1 MAGNL
6 KILALTSI
14 IALQSMIVTG
24 QIVPGQNS
32 SSDAQEEAAKYERYY
47 EVILDNAL
55 SDYYREGTFIVDV
68 KATLERIL
76 VPKGYQVVQPQEDIK
91 IENLPGLPFIP
102 PNLQSNRPTG
112 QDSIKAS
119 GFDARFQLT
128 RLNIKVLVDTSY
140 SDEDV
145 DFVEEAASLIANA
158 DEFRGDIVSVN
169 KTVFPRNNRAINQ
182 NIKNTP
188 SRSII
193 TQLDT
198 TNRSDNIVTQTEEE
212 REESTDNTFIPASPD
227 TIIQMITLEREKK
240 EFLGIDWNNPEHL
253 LYVIIALGLLFI
265 SSLLFAISRKS
276 KSKNEEQLVQDQG
289 FKKPVHQADKPGISG
304 APIISGTPVIPGTI
318 PPESQIG
325 PTVKEMAKFEGDKTF
340 IANVCISKPKIV
352 ADILTEWIKNDN
364 EQGTAKAVKSLV
376 SVDEKL
382 INILKPYMSSN
393 IYELINYGIDNSGS
407 LTLEERI
414 YETENF
420 RSSITTYKAPT
431 ESGESQNSLFDFVDQ
446 LTDHQILHLMKEE
459 SNEMISILLAQVA
472 GERAGIILQKMD
484 EDKRISV
491 LLKMGKINNIP
502 ISVYKKVASH
512 FSNKALD
519 ISDMKYVAAD
529 GVETILNTIETMPLS
544 EQDAYVASIAEQDL
558 ELAKKIK
565 KYFIGFDDL
574 PKVKIELIK
583 SALDEIPS
591 ETLILALRTAPAAV
605 REKVLK
611 SRTKR
616 DQQLILSEIEMP
628 SDATNSEVED
638 AQKTILYAV
647 RRKMK
652 TEA

>member
-6 KILALTSI
+6 KILALTGI

-32 SSDAQEEAAKYERYY
+32 SADVQEEAAKYERYY
-47 EVILDNAL
+47 EVVLDNAL

-158 DEFRGDIVSVN
+158 DEFRGDIVSVS
-169 KTVFPRNNRAINQ
+169 KKVFPRNSRAFEQ
-182 NIKNTP
+182 DVKKPTAP
-188 SRSII
+188 SPTIL
-193 TQLDT
+193 LDST
-198 TNRSDNIVTQTEEE
+198 NIVNNIQEQPIEDTEEGIVNDISPVLPDTVFQTLVEE
-212 REESTDNTFIPASPD
+212 RE
-227 TIIQMITLEREKK
+227 QKL
-240 EFLGIDWNNPEHL
+240 FLGIDWNNPEHL
-253 LYVIIALGLLFI
+253 LYIILALAILFI
-265 SSLLFAISRKS
+265 TALMFAVSRKPKTKNDEEVVQDKGKANTILNIPQS
-276 KSKNEEQLVQDQG
+276 ITTELNEEHSR
-289 FKKPVHQADKPGISG
+289 K
-304 APIISGTPVIPGTI
+304 
-318 PPESQIG
+318 G

-340 IANVCISKPKIV
+340 IANMCISKPKI
-352 ADILTEWIKNDN
+352 ISSMFSEWIANDE
-364 EQGTAKAVKSLV
+364 EQGTSKVVKSLI

-382 INILKPYMSSN
+382 INILKPHMSSN
-393 IYELINYGIDNSGS
+393 IYEIISYGIDNSGS
-407 LTLEERI
+407 LSLEERI
-414 YETENF
+414 NETENL
-420 RSSITTYKAPT
+420 RSSITTYKSPK
-431 ESGESQNSLFDFVDQ
+431 ESEDKETSMFDFVDQ
-446 LTDHQILHLMKEE
+446 LTDQQILHLMKDE
-459 SNEMISILLAQVA
+459 SNEMVSILLAQVA
-472 GERAGIILQKMD
+472 GERAGIVLQKMD

-512 FSNKALD
+512 FSTKALA

-628 SDATNSEVED
+628 SEATNSEVED

>member
-6 KILALTSI
+6 KILALTGI

-32 SSDAQEEAAKYERYY
+32 SADVQEEAAKYERYY
-47 EVILDNAL
+47 EVVLDNAL

-158 DEFRGDIVSVN
+158 DEFRGDIVSVS
-169 KTVFPRNNRAINQ
+169 KKVFPRNSRAFEQ
-182 NIKNTP
+182 DVKKPTAP
-188 SRSII
+188 SPTIL
-193 TQLDT
+193 LDST
-198 TNRSDNIVTQTEEE
+198 NIVNNIQEQPIEDTEEGIVNDISPISPVLPDTVFQTLVEE
-212 REESTDNTFIPASPD
+212 RE
-227 TIIQMITLEREKK
+227 QKL
-240 EFLGIDWNNPEHL
+240 FLGIDWNNPEHL
-253 LYVIIALGLLFI
+253 LYIILALAILFI
-265 SSLLFAISRKS
+265 TALMFAVSRKPKTKNDEEVVQDKGKANTILNIPQS
-276 KSKNEEQLVQDQG
+276 ITTELNEEHSR
-289 FKKPVHQADKPGISG
+289 K
-304 APIISGTPVIPGTI
+304 
-318 PPESQIG
+318 G

-340 IANVCISKPKIV
+340 IANMCISKPKI
-352 ADILTEWIKNDN
+352 ISSMFSEWIANDE
-364 EQGTAKAVKSLV
+364 EQGTSKVVKSLI

-382 INILKPYMSSN
+382 INILKPHMSSN
-393 IYELINYGIDNSGS
+393 IYEIISYGIDNSGS
-407 LTLEERI
+407 LSLEERI
-414 YETENF
+414 NETENL
-420 RSSITTYKAPT
+420 RSSITTYKSPK
-431 ESGESQNSLFDFVDQ
+431 ESEDKETSMFDFVDQ
-446 LTDHQILHLMKEE
+446 LTDQQILHLMKDE
-459 SNEMISILLAQVA
+459 SNEMVSILLAQVA
-472 GERAGIILQKMD
+472 GERAGIVLQKMD

-512 FSNKALD
+512 FSTKALA

-628 SDATNSEVED
+628 SEATNSEVED

>member
-6 KILALTSI
+6 KILALTGI

-32 SSDAQEEAAKYERYY
+32 SADVQEEAAKYERYY
-47 EVILDNAL
+47 EVVLDNAL
-55 SDYYREGTFIVDV
+55 SEYYREGTFIVDV

-158 DEFRGDIVSVN
+158 DEFRGDIVSVS
-169 KTVFPRNNRAINQ
+169 KKVFPRNSRAFEQDIKKPTAPSPAILLDSNNSVN
-182 NIKNTP
+182 NIQEQP
-188 SRSII
+188 SEDTEESIVNDI
-193 TQLDT
+193 SPILPDT
-198 TNRSDNIVTQTEEE
+198 VFQTLVEE
-212 REESTDNTFIPASPD
+212 RE
-227 TIIQMITLEREKK
+227 QKL
-240 EFLGIDWNNPEHL
+240 FLGIDWNNPEHL
-253 LYVIIALGLLFI
+253 LYIILALAILSI
-265 SSLLFAISRKS
+265 SALIYAVSRKPKTKNDEDTLQNREQS
-276 KSKNEEQLVQDQG
+276 KTILNRPQSITTELNEEQSR
-289 FKKPVHQADKPGISG
+289 K
-304 APIISGTPVIPGTI
+304 
-318 PPESQIG
+318 G

-340 IANVCISKPKIV
+340 IANMCISKPKI
-352 ADILTEWIKNDN
+352 ISSMFSEWIANDE
-364 EQGTAKAVKSLV
+364 EQGTSKVVKSLI

-382 INILKPYMSSN
+382 INILKPHMSSN
-393 IYELINYGIDNSGS
+393 IYEIISYGIDNSGS
-407 LTLEERI
+407 LSLEERI
-414 YETENF
+414 NETENL
-420 RSSITTYKAPT
+420 RSSITTYKSPK
-431 ESGESQNSLFDFVDQ
+431 ESEDKETSMFDFVDQ
-446 LTDHQILHLMKEE
+446 LTDQQILHLMKDE

-472 GERAGIILQKMD
+472 GERAGIVLQKMD

-512 FSNKALD
+512 FSTKALA

-616 DQQLILSEIEMP
+616 DQQLILSETEMP

>member
-1 MAGNL
+1 MAGYF
-6 KILALTSI
+6 KFLALTGI
-14 IALQSMIVTG
+14 IALQSIIVTG
-24 QIVPGQNS
+24 QIVPAQTLS
-32 SSDAQEEAAKYERYY
+32 ADAQEETAKYERYY
-47 EVILDNAL
+47 EIILDNAL

-76 VPKGYQVVQPQEDIK
+76 IPKGYEVIQPQEDIK

-102 PNLQSNRPTG
+102 PNIQKNRSSS
-112 QDSIKAS
+112 QDSLKAS

-145 DFVEEAASLIANA
+145 DFVEEAVILIANA
-158 DEFRGDIVSVN
+158 DEFRGDIISVS
-169 KTVFPRNNRAINQ
+169 KKVFPRNNRAIAQ
-182 NIKNTP
+182 DIKKPTAPNP
-188 SRSII
+188 AAL
-193 TQLDT
+193 LDR
-198 TNRSDNIVTQTEEE
+198 NNEISDIEEEQEEDNE
-212 REESTDNTFIPASPD
+212 REEVIENSMFPLSPD
-227 TIIQMITLEREKK
+227 TIIQTVVAEREKK
-240 EFLGIDWNNPEHL
+240 MFLGIDWNNPEQL
-253 LYVIIALGLLFI
+253 IFIIIALGILFLLA
-265 SSLLFAISRKS
+265 LFMAISRKT
-276 KSKNEEQLVQDQG
+276 KAKDEEQIMQDMGQTT
-289 FKKPVHQADKPGISG
+289 
-304 APIISGTPVIPGTI
+304 PILQSPQTINTEVKTPEP
-318 PPESQIG
+318 QKG
-325 PTVKEMAKFEGDKTF
+325 PTVREMAKFEGDKTF
-340 IANVCISKPKIV
+340 IANMCISKPKIV
-352 ADILTEWIKNDN
+352 ADIISEWIENDE
-364 EQGTAKAVKSLV
+364 EQGVSKAVKSLI
-376 SVDEKL
+376 SVDDKL
-382 INILKPYMSSN
+382 LTILKPHISSN
-393 IYELINYGIDNSGS
+393 TFEMINFGINNFDA

-414 YETENF
+414 SETENF
-420 RSSITTYKAPT
+420 RSSITTYKAST
-431 ESGESQNSLFDFVDQ
+431 DAEGSQNSLFDFVDQ
-446 LTDHQILHLMKEE
+446 LTDQQILHLMKDE
-459 SNEMISILLAQVA
+459 SEEMISILLAQVA
-472 GERAGIILQKMD
+472 GERAGVVLQKMD
-484 EDKRISV
+484 DDKRISV

-512 FSNKALD
+512 FSNKALE

-565 KYFIGFDDL
+565 KFFIGFDDL

-628 SDATNSEVED
+628 SEATNSEVED

>member
-1 MAGNL
+1 MAGYF
-6 KILALTSI
+6 KFLALTGI
-14 IALQSMIVTG
+14 IALQSIIVIG
-24 QIVPGQNS
+24 QIVPAQTLS
-32 SSDAQEEAAKYERYY
+32 ADAQEETAKYERYY
-47 EVILDNAL
+47 EIILDNAL

-76 VPKGYQVVQPQEDIK
+76 IPKGYEVIQPQQDIK

-102 PNLQSNRPTG
+102 PNIQKNRSSS
-112 QDSIKAS
+112 QDSLKAS

-145 DFVEEAASLIANA
+145 DFVEEAVILIANA
-158 DEFRGDIVSVN
+158 DEFRGDIISVS
-169 KTVFPRNNRAINQ
+169 KKVFPRNNRAIAQ
-182 NIKNTP
+182 DIKKPTAPNP
-188 SRSII
+188 AAL
-193 TQLDT
+193 LDR
-198 TNRSDNIVTQTEEE
+198 NNEINDIEEEQEEDNE
-212 REESTDNTFIPASPD
+212 REEVIENSMFPLSPD
-227 TIIQMITLEREKK
+227 TIIQTVVAEREKK
-240 EFLGIDWNNPEHL
+240 MFLGIDWNNPEQL
-253 LYVIIALGLLFI
+253 IFIIIALGILFLLA
-265 SSLLFAISRKS
+265 LFMAISRKT
-276 KSKNEEQLVQDQG
+276 KAKDEEQIMQDMGQT
-289 FKKPVHQADKPGISG
+289 
-304 APIISGTPVIPGTI
+304 TPVLQNPQIINTEVKT
-318 PPESQIG
+318 PEPQKG
-325 PTVKEMAKFEGDKTF
+325 PTVREMAKFEGDKTF
-340 IANVCISKPKIV
+340 IANMCISKPKIV
-352 ADILTEWIKNDN
+352 ANIISEWIENDE
-364 EQGTAKAVKSLV
+364 EQGVSKAVKSLI
-376 SVDEKL
+376 SVDSSL
-382 INILKPYMSSN
+382 LDILKPHISSN
-393 IYELINYGIDNSGS
+393 TFEMINFGISNFDA

-414 YETENF
+414 SETENF
-420 RSSITTYKAPT
+420 RSSITTYKAST
-431 ESGESQNSLFDFVDQ
+431 DAEGSQNSLFDFVDQ
-446 LTDHQILHLMKEE
+446 LTDQQILHLMKDE
-459 SNEMISILLAQVA
+459 SEKMISILLAQVA
-472 GERAGIILQKMD
+472 GERAGVVLQKMD
-484 EDKRISV
+484 DDKRISI
-491 LLKMGKINNIP
+491 LLAMGKINNIP

-512 FSNKALD
+512 FSNKALE

-544 EQDAYVASIAEQDL
+544 EQDAQVASIAEQDL

-565 KYFIGFDDL
+565 KFFIGFDDL

-628 SDATNSEVED
+628 SEATNSEVED

>member
-6 KILALTSI
+6 KILALSGI
-14 IALQSMIVTG
+14 IALQSMIVNG

-32 SSDAQEEAAKYERYY
+32 SADLQEEAAKYERYY
-47 EVILDNAL
+47 EVVLDNAL

-158 DEFRGDIVSVN
+158 DEFRGDIVSVS
-169 KTVFPRNNRAINQ
+169 KKVFPRNSRAFEQ
-182 NIKNTP
+182 DVKKPTAP
-188 SRSII
+188 SPTIL
-193 TQLDT
+193 LDST
-198 TNRSDNIVTQTEEE
+198 NIVNNIQEQPIEDTEEGIVNDISPISAVLPDTVFQTLVEE
-212 REESTDNTFIPASPD
+212 RE
-227 TIIQMITLEREKK
+227 QKL
-240 EFLGIDWNNPEHL
+240 FLGIDWNNPEHL
-253 LYVIIALGLLFI
+253 IFIILALAILSIATFI
-265 SSLLFAISRKS
+265 YAVSRKPKTNNDEDTIQNREQS
-276 KSKNEEQLVQDQG
+276 KTILNRPQSITTEINEEQSY
-289 FKKPVHQADKPGISG
+289 K
-304 APIISGTPVIPGTI
+304 
-318 PPESQIG
+318 G

-340 IANVCISKPKIV
+340 IANMCISKPKI
-352 ADILTEWIKNDN
+352 ISSMFSEWIANDE
-364 EQGTAKAVKSLV
+364 EQGTTKVVKSLI

-393 IYELINYGIDNSGS
+393 IYEIINYGIDNFGS
-407 LTLEERI
+407 LTLEEKI
-414 YETENF
+414 NETENL
-420 RSSITTYKAPT
+420 RSSITTYKSPK
-431 ESGESQNSLFDFVDQ
+431 ESEDKETSIFEFVDQ
-446 LTDHQILHLMKEE
+446 LTDQQILHLMKDE

-472 GERAGIILQKMD
+472 GERAGIVLQKMD
-484 EDKRISV
+484 ENKRISV

-512 FSNKALD
+512 FSTKALA
-519 ISDMKYVAAD
+519 ISDMKYVASD

-628 SDATNSEVED
+628 SEATNSEVED

>member
-1 MAGNL
+1 MAGYF
-6 KILALTSI
+6 KFLALTGI
-14 IALQSMIVTG
+14 IALQSIIVTG
-24 QIVPGQNS
+24 QIVPAQTLS
-32 SSDAQEEAAKYERYY
+32 ADAQEETAKYERYY
-47 EVILDNAL
+47 EIILDNAL

-76 VPKGYQVVQPQEDIK
+76 IPKGYEVIQPQQDIK

-102 PNLQSNRPTG
+102 PNIQKNRSSS
-112 QDSIKAS
+112 QDSLKAS

-145 DFVEEAASLIANA
+145 DFVEEAVILIANA
-158 DEFRGDIVSVN
+158 DEFRGDIISVS
-169 KTVFPRNNRAINQ
+169 KKVFPRNNRAIAQ
-182 NIKNTP
+182 DIKKPTAPNP
-188 SRSII
+188 AAL
-193 TQLDT
+193 LDR
-198 TNRSDNIVTQTEEE
+198 NNEISDIEEEQEEDNE
-212 REESTDNTFIPASPD
+212 REEVIENSMFPLSPD
-227 TIIQMITLEREKK
+227 TIIQTVVAEREKK
-240 EFLGIDWNNPEHL
+240 MFLGIDWNNPEQL
-253 LYVIIALGLLFI
+253 IFIIIALGILFLLA
-265 SSLLFAISRKS
+265 LFMAISRKT
-276 KSKNEEQLVQDQG
+276 KAKDEEQIMQDMGQT
-289 FKKPVHQADKPGISG
+289 
-304 APIISGTPVIPGTI
+304 TPVLQNPQIINTEVKT
-318 PPESQIG
+318 PEPQKR
-325 PTVKEMAKFEGDKTF
+325 PTVREMAKFEGDKTF
-340 IANVCISKPKIV
+340 IANMCISKPKIV
-352 ADILTEWIKNDN
+352 ADIISEWIENDE
-364 EQGTAKAVKSLV
+364 EQGVSKAVKSLI
-376 SVDEKL
+376 SVDDKL
-382 INILKPYMSSN
+382 LTILKPHISSN
-393 IYELINYGIDNSGS
+393 TFEMINFGINNFDA

-414 YETENF
+414 SETENF
-420 RSSITTYKAPT
+420 RSSITTYKAST
-431 ESGESQNSLFDFVDQ
+431 DAEGSQNSLFDFVDQ
-446 LTDHQILHLMKEE
+446 LTDQQILHLMKDE
-459 SNEMISILLAQVA
+459 SEEMISILLAQVA
-472 GERAGIILQKMD
+472 GERAGVVLQKMD
-484 EDKRISV
+484 DDKRISV

-512 FSNKALD
+512 FSNKALE

-565 KYFIGFDDL
+565 KFFIGFDDL

-628 SDATNSEVED
+628 SEATNSEVED

>member
-6 KILALTSI
+6 KILVFTGI
-14 IALQSMIVTG
+14 IALQSMTAIG
-24 QIVPGQNS
+24 QIVPGQITS
-32 SSDAQEEAAKYERYY
+32 ADVQEEAAKYERYY

-68 KATLERIL
+68 KASLERIL

-158 DEFRGDIVSVN
+158 DEFRGDIVSVS
-169 KTVFPRNNRAINQ
+169 KKVFPRNNRAINK
-182 NIKNTP
+182 NILNAP
-188 SRSII
+188 SRSIT
-193 TQLDT
+193 TQIDT
-198 TNRSDNIVTQTEEE
+198 VYSQSSRSNQTEEKAQE
-212 REESTDNTFIPASPD
+212 KEEEDEEDEESINNTFSQATPD
-227 TIIQMITLEREKK
+227 TIIQTVPQEREKK

-253 LYVIIALGLLFI
+253 LYVIIVLGLLFI
-265 SSLLFAISRKS
+265 SSLLYALSKKS
-276 KSKNEEQLVQDQG
+276 KGDDNEQPEQVKG
-289 FKKPVHQADKPGISG
+289 FEKPLNQTVKTLSSETISQEQQ
-304 APIISGTPVIPGTI
+304 S
-318 PPESQIG
+318 G

-340 IANVCISKPKIV
+340 IANVCISKPKVI
-352 ADILTEWIKNDN
+352 ANILTEWIRNDS
-364 EQGTAKAVKSLV
+364 EQGTTKAVKSLV

-382 INILKPYMSSN
+382 LNILKPHMSSD
-393 IYELINYGIDNSGS
+393 IFEIISYGINNFIG
-407 LTLEERI
+407 LTLDERI
-414 YETENF
+414 KETENF
-420 RSSITTYKAPT
+420 RSSITTYKTSTDT
-431 ESGESQNSLFDFVDQ
+431 EESQSNLFDFIDQ
-446 LTDHQILHLMKEE
+446 LTDQQILHLMKDE
-459 SNEMISILLAQVA
+459 SDEMISILLAQIA
-472 GERAGIILQKMD
+472 GERAGIVLQKMD

-512 FSNKALD
+512 FSKKALD
-519 ISDMKYVAAD
+519 VSDMKYVAAD
-529 GVETILNTIETMPLS
+529 GVDTILSTIETMPLS

>member
-1 MAGNL
+1 MAGYF
-6 KILALTSI
+6 KFLALTGI
-14 IALQSMIVTG
+14 IALQSIIVTG
-24 QIVPGQNS
+24 QIVPAQTLS
-32 SSDAQEEAAKYERYY
+32 ADAQEETAKYERYY
-47 EVILDNAL
+47 EIILDNAL

-76 VPKGYQVVQPQEDIK
+76 IPKGYEVIQPQQDIK

-102 PNLQSNRPTG
+102 PNIQKNRSSS
-112 QDSIKAS
+112 QDSLKAS

-145 DFVEEAASLIANA
+145 DFVEEAVILIANA
-158 DEFRGDIVSVN
+158 DEFRGDIISVS
-169 KTVFPRNNRAINQ
+169 KKVFPRNNRAIAQ
-182 NIKNTP
+182 DIKKPTAPNP
-188 SRSII
+188 AAL
-193 TQLDT
+193 LDR
-198 TNRSDNIVTQTEEE
+198 NNEISDIEEEQEEDNE
-212 REESTDNTFIPASPD
+212 REEVIENSMFPLSPD
-227 TIIQMITLEREKK
+227 TIIQTVVAEREKK
-240 EFLGIDWNNPEHL
+240 MFLGIDWNNPEQL
-253 LYVIIALGLLFI
+253 IFIIIALGILFLLA
-265 SSLLFAISRKS
+265 LFMAISRKT
-276 KSKNEEQLVQDQG
+276 KAKDEEQIMQDMGQT
-289 FKKPVHQADKPGISG
+289 
-304 APIISGTPVIPGTI
+304 TPVLQNPQIINTEVKT
-318 PPESQIG
+318 PEPQKG
-325 PTVKEMAKFEGDKTF
+325 PTVREMAKFEGDKTF
-340 IANVCISKPKIV
+340 IANMCISKPKIV
-352 ADILTEWIKNDN
+352 ADIISEWIENDE
-364 EQGTAKAVKSLV
+364 EQGVSKAVKSLI
-376 SVDEKL
+376 SVDDKL
-382 INILKPYMSSN
+382 LTILKPHIRSKTFEM
-393 IYELINYGIDNSGS
+393 INFGINNFDA

-414 YETENF
+414 SETENF
-420 RSSITTYKAPT
+420 RSSITTYKAST
-431 ESGESQNSLFDFVDQ
+431 DAEGSQNSLFDFVDQ
-446 LTDHQILHLMKEE
+446 LTDQQILHLMKDE
-459 SNEMISILLAQVA
+459 SEEMISILLAQVA
-472 GERAGIILQKMD
+472 GERAGVVLQKMD
-484 EDKRISV
+484 DDKRISV

-512 FSNKALD
+512 FSNKALE

-565 KYFIGFDDL
+565 KFFIGFDDL

-628 SDATNSEVED
+628 SEATNSEVED

>member
-1 MAGNL
+1 MAGYF
-6 KILALTSI
+6 KFLALTGI
-14 IALQSMIVTG
+14 IALQSIIVTG
-24 QIVPGQNS
+24 QIVPAQTLS
-32 SSDAQEEAAKYERYY
+32 ADAQEETAKYERYY
-47 EVILDNAL
+47 EIILDNAL

-76 VPKGYQVVQPQEDIK
+76 IPKGYEVIQPQEDIK

-102 PNLQSNRPTG
+102 PNIQKNRSSS
-112 QDSIKAS
+112 QDSLKAS

-145 DFVEEAASLIANA
+145 DFVEEAVILIANA
-158 DEFRGDIVSVN
+158 DEFRGDIISVS
-169 KTVFPRNNRAINQ
+169 KKVFPRNNRAIAQ
-182 NIKNTP
+182 DIKKPTAPNPATL
-188 SRSII
+188 
-193 TQLDT
+193 LDR
-198 TNRSDNIVTQTEEE
+198 NNEISDIEEEQEEDNE
-212 REESTDNTFIPASPD
+212 REEVIENSMFPLSPD
-227 TIIQMITLEREKK
+227 TIIQTVVAEREKK
-240 EFLGIDWNNPEHL
+240 MFLGIDWNNPEQL
-253 LYVIIALGLLFI
+253 IFIIIALGILFLLA
-265 SSLLFAISRKS
+265 LFMAISRKT
-276 KSKNEEQLVQDQG
+276 KAKDEEQIMQDMGQT
-289 FKKPVHQADKPGISG
+289 
-304 APIISGTPVIPGTI
+304 TPVLQNPQTI
-318 PPESQIG
+318 NTEVKTPEPQKG
-325 PTVKEMAKFEGDKTF
+325 PTVREMAKFEGDKTF
-340 IANVCISKPKIV
+340 IANMCISKPKIV
-352 ADILTEWIKNDN
+352 ADIISEWIENDE
-364 EQGTAKAVKSLV
+364 EQGVSKAVKSLI
-376 SVDEKL
+376 SVDDKL
-382 INILKPYMSSN
+382 LTILKPHISSN
-393 IYELINYGIDNSGS
+393 TFEMINFGINNFDA
-407 LTLEERI
+407 LTLEDRI
-414 YETENF
+414 SETENF
-420 RSSITTYKAPT
+420 RSSITTYKAST
-431 ESGESQNSLFDFVDQ
+431 DAEGSQNSLFDFVDQ
-446 LTDHQILHLMKEE
+446 LTDQQILHLMKDE
-459 SNEMISILLAQVA
+459 SEEMISILLAQVA
-472 GERAGIILQKMD
+472 GERAGVVLQKMD
-484 EDKRISV
+484 DDKRISV

-512 FSNKALD
+512 FSNKALE

-565 KYFIGFDDL
+565 KFFIGFDDL

-628 SDATNSEVED
+628 SEATNSEVED

>member
-6 KILALTSI
+6 KILALTGI

-32 SSDAQEEAAKYERYY
+32 SADVQEEAAKYERYY
-47 EVILDNAL
+47 EVVLDNAL

-158 DEFRGDIVSVN
+158 DEFRGDIVSVS
-169 KTVFPRNNRAINQ
+169 KKVFPRNSRAFEQ
-182 NIKNTP
+182 DVKKPTAP
-188 SRSII
+188 SPTIL
-193 TQLDT
+193 LDST
-198 TNRSDNIVTQTEEE
+198 NIVNNIQEQPIEDTEEGIVNDISPISAVLPDTVFQTLVEE
-212 REESTDNTFIPASPD
+212 RE
-227 TIIQMITLEREKK
+227 QKL
-240 EFLGIDWNNPEHL
+240 FLGIDWNNPEHL
-253 LYVIIALGLLFI
+253 IFIILALAILSIATFI
-265 SSLLFAISRKS
+265 YAVSRKPKTNNDEDTIQNREQS
-276 KSKNEEQLVQDQG
+276 KTILNRPQSITTEINEEQSY
-289 FKKPVHQADKPGISG
+289 K
-304 APIISGTPVIPGTI
+304 
-318 PPESQIG
+318 G

-340 IANVCISKPKIV
+340 IANMCISKPKI
-352 ADILTEWIKNDN
+352 ISSMFSEWIANDE
-364 EQGTAKAVKSLV
+364 EQGTTKVVKSLI

-393 IYELINYGIDNSGS
+393 IYEIINYGIDNFGS
-407 LTLEERI
+407 LTLEEKI
-414 YETENF
+414 NETENL
-420 RSSITTYKAPT
+420 RSSITTYKSPK
-431 ESGESQNSLFDFVDQ
+431 ESEDKETSIFEFVDQ
-446 LTDHQILHLMKEE
+446 LTDQQILHLMKDE

-472 GERAGIILQKMD
+472 GERAGIVLQKMD
-484 EDKRISV
+484 ENKRISV

-512 FSNKALD
+512 FSTKALA
-519 ISDMKYVAAD
+519 ISDMKYVASD

>member
-6 KILALTSI
+6 KILALTGI

-32 SSDAQEEAAKYERYY
+32 SADVQEEAVKYERYY
-47 EVILDNAL
+47 EVVLDNAL
-55 SDYYREGTFIVDV
+55 SEYYREGTFIVDV

-76 VPKGYQVVQPQEDIK
+76 VPKGYQVVQLQEDIK

-158 DEFRGDIVSVN
+158 DEFRGDIVSVS
-169 KTVFPRNNRAINQ
+169 KKVFPRNSRAFEQDIKKPTAPSPAILLDSNNNQ
-182 NIKNTP
+182 EQP
-188 SRSII
+188 SEDTEESIVNDI
-193 TQLDT
+193 SPILPDT
-198 TNRSDNIVTQTEEE
+198 VFQTLVEE
-212 REESTDNTFIPASPD
+212 RE
-227 TIIQMITLEREKK
+227 QKL
-240 EFLGIDWNNPEHL
+240 FLGIDWNNPEHL
-253 LYVIIALGLLFI
+253 LYIILAL
-265 SSLLFAISRKS
+265 AILSIAALIYAVSRKPKTKNDEDTIQNREQS
-276 KSKNEEQLVQDQG
+276 KTILNRPQSITTEINEEQSY
-289 FKKPVHQADKPGISG
+289 K
-304 APIISGTPVIPGTI
+304 
-318 PPESQIG
+318 G

-340 IANVCISKPKIV
+340 IANMCISKPKVISSMFS
-352 ADILTEWIKNDN
+352 EWIANDE
-364 EQGTAKAVKSLV
+364 EQGTTKVVRSLI

-393 IYELINYGIDNSGS
+393 IYEIINYGIDNSGS

-414 YETENF
+414 NETENF
-420 RSSITTYKAPT
+420 RSSITTYKTPK
-431 ESGESQNSLFDFVDQ
+431 ESEDKETSMFEFVDQ
-446 LTDHQILHLMKEE
+446 LTDQQILHLMKDE

-472 GERAGIILQKMD
+472 GERAGIVLQKMD
-484 EDKRISV
+484 ENKRISI

-512 FSNKALD
+512 FSTKALA

>member
-6 KILALTSI
+6 KILALSGI
-14 IALQSMIVTG
+14 IALQSMIVNG

-32 SSDAQEEAAKYERYY
+32 SADLQEEAAKYERYY
-47 EVILDNAL
+47 EVVLDNAL

-68 KATLERIL
+68 KATLDRIL

-158 DEFRGDIVSVN
+158 DEFRGDIVSVS
-169 KTVFPRNNRAINQ
+169 KKVFPRNSRAFEQDIKKPTAPSPTILLDSTNIIN
-182 NIKNTP
+182 NIQEQPNEDP
-188 SRSII
+188 EE
-193 TQLDT
+193 
-198 TNRSDNIVTQTEEE
+198 NIVNDISPVLPDTVFQTLVEE
-212 REESTDNTFIPASPD
+212 RE
-227 TIIQMITLEREKK
+227 QKL
-240 EFLGIDWNNPEHL
+240 FLGIDWNNPEQL
-253 LYVIIALGLLFI
+253 LYIILALAILFI
-265 SSLLFAISRKS
+265 TALIFAVSRKP
-276 KSKNEEQLVQDQG
+276 KTKNDEEVVQDKG
-289 FKKPVHQADKPGISG
+289 KANTILN
-304 APIISGTPVIPGTI
+304 IPQSNTTEVNG
-318 PPESQIG
+318 EYSHKG
-325 PTVKEMAKFEGDKTF
+325 PTIKELAKFEGDKTF
-340 IANVCISKPKIV
+340 IANMCISKPKI
-352 ADILTEWIKNDN
+352 ISSMFSEWIANDE
-364 EQGTAKAVKSLV
+364 EQGSSKVVKSLI

-382 INILKPYMSSN
+382 IKILKPHMSSN
-393 IYELINYGIDNSGS
+393 IYEIISYGIDNSGS
-407 LTLEERI
+407 LSLEERMN
-414 YETENF
+414 ETENL
-420 RSSITTYKAPT
+420 RSSITTYKSPK
-431 ESGESQNSLFDFVDQ
+431 ESEDKETSMFDFVDQ
-446 LTDHQILHLMKEE
+446 LTDQQILHLMKDE
-459 SNEMISILLAQVA
+459 SNEMVSILLAQVA
-472 GERAGIILQKMD
+472 GERAGIVLQKMD

-491 LLKMGKINNIP
+491 LLKMGKINSIP

-512 FSNKALD
+512 FSTKALA

-544 EQDAYVASIAEQDL
+544 DQDAYVASIAEQDL

-628 SDATNSEVED
+628 SEATNSEVED

>member
-6 KILALTSI
+6 KILALTGI

-32 SSDAQEEAAKYERYY
+32 SADVQEEAAKYERYY
-47 EVILDNAL
+47 EVVLDNAL

-158 DEFRGDIVSVN
+158 DEFRGDIVSVS
-169 KTVFPRNNRAINQ
+169 KKVFPRNSRAFEQ
-182 NIKNTP
+182 DVKKPTAP
-188 SRSII
+188 SPTIL
-193 TQLDT
+193 LDST
-198 TNRSDNIVTQTEEE
+198 NIVNNIQEQPIEDTEEGIVNDISPISPVLPDTVFQTLVEE
-212 REESTDNTFIPASPD
+212 RE
-227 TIIQMITLEREKK
+227 QKL
-240 EFLGIDWNNPEHL
+240 FLGIDWNNPEHL
-253 LYVIIALGLLFI
+253 LYIILALAILFI
-265 SSLLFAISRKS
+265 TALMFAVSRKPKTKNDEEVVQDKGKANTILNIPQS
-276 KSKNEEQLVQDQG
+276 ITTELNEEHSR
-289 FKKPVHQADKPGISG
+289 K
-304 APIISGTPVIPGTI
+304 
-318 PPESQIG
+318 G
-325 PTVKEMAKFEGDKTF
+325 PTIKEMAKFEGDKTF
-340 IANVCISKPKIV
+340 IANMCISKPKI
-352 ADILTEWIKNDN
+352 ISSMFSEWIANDE
-364 EQGTAKAVKSLV
+364 EQGTSKVVKSLI

-382 INILKPYMSSN
+382 INILKPHMSSN
-393 IYELINYGIDNSGS
+393 IYEIISYGIDNSGS
-407 LTLEERI
+407 LSLEERI
-414 YETENF
+414 NETENL
-420 RSSITTYKAPT
+420 RSSITTYKSPK
-431 ESGESQNSLFDFVDQ
+431 ESEDKETSMFDFVDQ
-446 LTDHQILHLMKEE
+446 LTDQQILHLMKDE

-472 GERAGIILQKMD
+472 GERAGIVLQKMD

-512 FSNKALD
+512 FSTKALA

-628 SDATNSEVED
+628 SEATNSEVED

>member
-1 MAGNL
+1 MAGYF
-6 KILALTSI
+6 KFLALTGI
-14 IALQSMIVTG
+14 IALQSIIVTG
-24 QIVPGQNS
+24 QIVPAQTLS
-32 SSDAQEEAAKYERYY
+32 ADAQEETAKYERYY
-47 EVILDNAL
+47 EIILDNAL

-76 VPKGYQVVQPQEDIK
+76 IPKGYEVIQPQEDIK

-102 PNLQSNRPTG
+102 PNIQKNRSSS
-112 QDSIKAS
+112 QDSLKAS

-145 DFVEEAASLIANA
+145 DFVEEAVILIANA
-158 DEFRGDIVSVN
+158 DEFRGDIISVS
-169 KTVFPRNNRAINQ
+169 KKVFPRNNRAIAQ
-182 NIKNTP
+182 DIKKPTAPNP
-188 SRSII
+188 AAL
-193 TQLDT
+193 LDR
-198 TNRSDNIVTQTEEE
+198 NNEISDIEEEQEEDNE
-212 REESTDNTFIPASPD
+212 REEVIENSMFPLSPD
-227 TIIQMITLEREKK
+227 TIIQTVVAEREKK
-240 EFLGIDWNNPEHL
+240 MFLGIDWNNPEQL
-253 LYVIIALGLLFI
+253 IFIIIALGILFLLA
-265 SSLLFAISRKS
+265 LFMAISRKT
-276 KSKNEEQLVQDQG
+276 KAKDEEQIMQDIGQT
-289 FKKPVHQADKPGISG
+289 
-304 APIISGTPVIPGTI
+304 TPVLQNPQTI
-318 PPESQIG
+318 NTEVKTPEPQTG
-325 PTVKEMAKFEGDKTF
+325 PTVREMAKFEGDKTF
-340 IANVCISKPKIV
+340 IANMCISKPKIV
-352 ADILTEWIKNDN
+352 ADIISEWIENDE
-364 EQGTAKAVKSLV
+364 EQGVSKAVKSLI
-376 SVDEKL
+376 SVDDKL
-382 INILKPYMSSN
+382 LTILKPHISSN
-393 IYELINYGIDNSGS
+393 TFEMINFGINNFDA

-414 YETENF
+414 SETENF
-420 RSSITTYKAPT
+420 RSSITTYKAST
-431 ESGESQNSLFDFVDQ
+431 DAEGSQNSLFDFVDQ
-446 LTDHQILHLMKEE
+446 LTDQQILHLMKDE
-459 SNEMISILLAQVA
+459 SEEMISILLAQVA
-472 GERAGIILQKMD
+472 GERAGVVLQKMD
-484 EDKRISV
+484 DDKRISV

-512 FSNKALD
+512 FSNKALE

-565 KYFIGFDDL
+565 KFFIGFDDL

-628 SDATNSEVED
+628 SEATNSEVED

>member
-6 KILALTSI
+6 KILALTGI

-32 SSDAQEEAAKYERYY
+32 SADVQEEAAKYERYY
-47 EVILDNAL
+47 EVVLDNAL

-158 DEFRGDIVSVN
+158 DEFRGDIVSVS
-169 KTVFPRNNRAINQ
+169 KKVFPRNSRAFEQ
-182 NIKNTP
+182 DVKKPTAP
-188 SRSII
+188 SPTIL
-193 TQLDT
+193 LDST
-198 TNRSDNIVTQTEEE
+198 NIVNNIQEQPIEDTEEGIVNDISPISAVLPDTVFQTLVEE
-212 REESTDNTFIPASPD
+212 RE
-227 TIIQMITLEREKK
+227 QKL
-240 EFLGIDWNNPEHL
+240 FLGIDWNNPEHL
-253 LYVIIALGLLFI
+253 IFIILALAILSIATFI
-265 SSLLFAISRKS
+265 YAVSRKPKTNNDEDTIQNREQS
-276 KSKNEEQLVQDQG
+276 KTILNRPQSITTELNEEQSY
-289 FKKPVHQADKPGISG
+289 K
-304 APIISGTPVIPGTI
+304 
-318 PPESQIG
+318 G

-340 IANVCISKPKIV
+340 IANICISKPKI
-352 ADILTEWIKNDN
+352 ISSMFSEWIANDE
-364 EQGTAKAVKSLV
+364 EQGTTKVVKSLI

-393 IYELINYGIDNSGS
+393 IYEIINYGIDNFGS
-407 LTLEERI
+407 LTLEEKI
-414 YETENF
+414 NETENL
-420 RSSITTYKAPT
+420 RSSITTYKTPK
-431 ESGESQNSLFDFVDQ
+431 ESEDKETSIFEFVDQ
-446 LTDHQILHLMKEE
+446 LTDQQILHLMKDE

-472 GERAGIILQKMD
+472 GERAGIVLQKMD
-484 EDKRISV
+484 ENKRISV

-512 FSNKALD
+512 FSTKALA
-519 ISDMKYVAAD
+519 ISDMKYVASD

>member
-1 MAGNL
+1 MAGYF
-6 KILALTSI
+6 KFLALTGI
-14 IALQSMIVTG
+14 IALQSIIVTG
-24 QIVPGQNS
+24 QIVPAQTLS
-32 SSDAQEEAAKYERYY
+32 ADAQEETAKYERYY
-47 EVILDNAL
+47 EIILDNAL

-76 VPKGYQVVQPQEDIK
+76 IPKGYEVIQPQQDIK

-102 PNLQSNRPTG
+102 PNIQKNRSSS
-112 QDSIKAS
+112 QDSLKAS

-145 DFVEEAASLIANA
+145 DFVEEAVILIANA
-158 DEFRGDIVSVN
+158 DEFRGDIISVS
-169 KTVFPRNNRAINQ
+169 KKVFPRNNRAIAQ
-182 NIKNTP
+182 DIKKSTAPNP
-188 SRSII
+188 AAL
-193 TQLDT
+193 LDR
-198 TNRSDNIVTQTEEE
+198 NNEISDIEEEQEEDNE
-212 REESTDNTFIPASPD
+212 REEVIENSMFPLSPD
-227 TIIQMITLEREKK
+227 TIIQTVVAEREKK
-240 EFLGIDWNNPEHL
+240 MFLGIDWNNPEQL
-253 LYVIIALGLLFI
+253 IFIIIALGILFLLA
-265 SSLLFAISRKS
+265 LFMAISRKT
-276 KSKNEEQLVQDQG
+276 KAKDEEQIMQDMGQT
-289 FKKPVHQADKPGISG
+289 
-304 APIISGTPVIPGTI
+304 TPVLQNPQIINTEVKT
-318 PPESQIG
+318 PEPQKR
-325 PTVKEMAKFEGDKTF
+325 PTVREMAKFEGDKTF
-340 IANVCISKPKIV
+340 IANMCISKPKIV
-352 ADILTEWIKNDN
+352 ADIISEWIENDE
-364 EQGTAKAVKSLV
+364 EQGVSKAVKSLI
-376 SVDEKL
+376 SVDDKL
-382 INILKPYMSSN
+382 LTILKPHISSN
-393 IYELINYGIDNSGS
+393 TFEMINFGINNFDA

-414 YETENF
+414 SETENF
-420 RSSITTYKAPT
+420 RSSITTYKAST
-431 ESGESQNSLFDFVDQ
+431 DAEGSQNSLFDFVDQ
-446 LTDHQILHLMKEE
+446 LTDQQILHLMKDE
-459 SNEMISILLAQVA
+459 SEEMISILLAQVA
-472 GERAGIILQKMD
+472 GERAGVVLQKMD
-484 EDKRISV
+484 DDKRISV

-512 FSNKALD
+512 FSNKALE

-565 KYFIGFDDL
+565 KFFIGFDDL

-628 SDATNSEVED
+628 SEATNSEVED

>member
-1 MAGNL
+1 MARNL

-14 IALQSMIVTG
+14 IALQSMIVYG
-24 QIVPGQNS
+24 QIVPGQS
-32 SSDAQEEAAKYERYY
+32 SSADVQEEAAKYERYY

-102 PNLQSNRPTG
+102 PNLQSNRPSG

-119 GFDARFQLT
+119 GFDARFKLT

-145 DFVEEAASLIANA
+145 DFVEEATSLIANA
-158 DEFRGDIVSVN
+158 DEFRGDIVSVS
-169 KTVFPRNNRAINQ
+169 KKVFPRNNRAINQ

-188 SRSII
+188 SRSVI

-198 TNRSDNIVTQTEEE
+198 TNAVTSITTQTEEKA
-212 REESTDNTFIPASPD
+212 EEEIEETTDNKFIPAAPD
-227 TIIQMITLEREKK
+227 TIIQTVTIEREKK

-253 LYVIIALGLLFI
+253 LYVIIGLGLLFI
-265 SSLLFAISRKS
+265 STLVFAVSRKP
-276 KSKNEEQLVQDQG
+276 KSKDIEELEQNQG
-289 FKKPVHQADKPGISG
+289 FEKPVYQTAR
-304 APIISGTPVIPGTI
+304 PVISETLS
-318 PPESQIG
+318 PESQSG

-340 IANVCISKPKIV
+340 IANLCISKPKVI
-352 ADILTEWIKNDN
+352 ASILSEWIKNDN
-364 EQGTAKAVKSLV
+364 EQGTTKAVKSLV

-382 INILKPYMSSN
+382 INIHKPHMSSD
-393 IYELINYGIDNSGS
+393 IFEIINYGINNFGA

-414 YETENF
+414 NETESF
-420 RSSITTYKAPT
+420 RSSITTYKTSTVA
-431 ESGESQNSLFDFVDQ
+431 EESQSSLFDFIDQ
-446 LTDHQILHLMKEE
+446 LTDQQILHLMKEE
-459 SNEMISILLAQVA
+459 SDEMISILLAQIA
-472 GERAGIILQKMD
+472 GERAGIVLQKMD

-491 LLKMGKINNIP
+491 ILKMGKINNIP

-512 FSNKALD
+512 FSKKALD

-529 GVETILNTIETMPLS
+529 GVDTILNTIETLPLS

-628 SDATNSEVED
+628 SDAANSEVED

>member
-6 KILALTSI
+6 KILALTGI
-14 IALQSMIVTG
+14 IALQSMIVIG

-32 SSDAQEEAAKYERYY
+32 SADVQEEAAKYERYY
-47 EVILDNAL
+47 EVVLDNAL

-76 VPKGYQVVQPQEDIK
+76 VPNGYQVVQPQEDIK

-128 RLNIKVLVDTSY
+128 RLYIKVLVDTSY

-158 DEFRGDIVSVN
+158 DEFRGDIVSVS
-169 KTVFPRNNRAINQ
+169 KKVFPRNSRAFEQDIKKPTAPSTTILLDSTNIIN
-182 NIKNTP
+182 NIQEQPNED
-188 SRSII
+188 
-193 TQLDT
+193 LEE
-198 TNRSDNIVTQTEEE
+198 NIVNDILPDTVFQTLVEE
-212 REESTDNTFIPASPD
+212 RE
-227 TIIQMITLEREKK
+227 QKL
-240 EFLGIDWNNPEHL
+240 FLGIDWNNPEQL
-253 LYVIIALGLLFI
+253 LYIILALAILFI
-265 SSLLFAISRKS
+265 TALIFAVSRKPKTKNDEEVVQDKGKAKTTLNIPQS
-276 KSKNEEQLVQDQG
+276 IVNEVNEEYSH
-289 FKKPVHQADKPGISG
+289 K
-304 APIISGTPVIPGTI
+304 
-318 PPESQIG
+318 G
-325 PTVKEMAKFEGDKTF
+325 PTIKELAKFEGDKTF
-340 IANVCISKPKIV
+340 IVNMCISKPKI
-352 ADILTEWIKNDN
+352 ISSMFSEWIANDE
-364 EQGTAKAVKSLV
+364 EQGSSKVVKSLI

-382 INILKPYMSSN
+382 IKILKPHMSSN
-393 IYELINYGIDNSGS
+393 IYEIISYGIDNSGS
-407 LTLEERI
+407 LSLEERMN
-414 YETENF
+414 ETENL
-420 RSSITTYKAPT
+420 RSSITTYKSPKKSEDKET
-431 ESGESQNSLFDFVDQ
+431 SMFDFVDQ
-446 LTDHQILHLMKEE
+446 LTDQQILHLMKDE
-459 SNEMISILLAQVA
+459 SNEMVSILLAQFA
-472 GERAGIILQKMD
+472 GERAGIVLQKMD

-491 LLKMGKINNIP
+491 LLKMGKINSIP

-512 FSNKALD
+512 FSTKALA

-544 EQDAYVASIAEQDL
+544 DQDAYVASIAEQDL

-628 SDATNSEVED
+628 SEATNSEVED

>member
-1 MAGNL
+1 MAGYF
-6 KILALTSI
+6 KFLALTGI
-14 IALQSMIVTG
+14 IALQSIIVTG
-24 QIVPGQNS
+24 QIVPAQTLS
-32 SSDAQEEAAKYERYY
+32 ADAQEETAKYERYY
-47 EVILDNAL
+47 EIILDNAL

-76 VPKGYQVVQPQEDIK
+76 IPKGYEVIQPQQDIK

-102 PNLQSNRPTG
+102 PNIQKNRSSS
-112 QDSIKAS
+112 QDSLKAS

-145 DFVEEAASLIANA
+145 DFVEEAVILIANA
-158 DEFRGDIVSVN
+158 DEFRGDIISVS
-169 KTVFPRNNRAINQ
+169 KKVFPRNNRAIAQ
-182 NIKNTP
+182 DIKKPTAPNP
-188 SRSII
+188 AAL
-193 TQLDT
+193 LDR
-198 TNRSDNIVTQTEEE
+198 NNEINDIEEEQEEDNE
-212 REESTDNTFIPASPD
+212 REEVIENSMFPLSPD
-227 TIIQMITLEREKK
+227 TIIQTVVAEREKK
-240 EFLGIDWNNPEHL
+240 MFLGIDWNNPEQL
-253 LYVIIALGLLFI
+253 IFIIIALGILFLLA
-265 SSLLFAISRKS
+265 LFMAISRKT
-276 KSKNEEQLVQDQG
+276 KAKDEEQIMQDMGQT
-289 FKKPVHQADKPGISG
+289 
-304 APIISGTPVIPGTI
+304 TPVLQNPQIINTEVKT
-318 PPESQIG
+318 PEPQKG
-325 PTVKEMAKFEGDKTF
+325 PTVREMAKFEGDKTF
-340 IANVCISKPKIV
+340 IANMCISKPKIV
-352 ADILTEWIKNDN
+352 ANIISEWIENDE
-364 EQGTAKAVKSLV
+364 EQGVSKAVKSLI
-376 SVDEKL
+376 SVDSSL
-382 INILKPYMSSN
+382 LDILKPHISSN
-393 IYELINYGIDNSGS
+393 TFEMINFGISNFDA

-414 YETENF
+414 SETENF
-420 RSSITTYKAPT
+420 RSSITTYKAST
-431 ESGESQNSLFDFVDQ
+431 DAEGSQNSLFDFVDQ
-446 LTDHQILHLMKEE
+446 LTDQQILHLMKDE
-459 SNEMISILLAQVA
+459 SEKMISILLAQVA
-472 GERAGIILQKMD
+472 GERAGVVLQKMD
-484 EDKRISV
+484 DDKRISI
-491 LLKMGKINNIP
+491 LLAMGKINNIP

-512 FSNKALD
+512 FSNKALE

-544 EQDAYVASIAEQDL
+544 EQDAQVASIAEQDL

-565 KYFIGFDDL
+565 KFFIGFDDL

-628 SDATNSEVED
+628 SEATNSEVED

>member
-6 KILALTSI
+6 KILALTGI

-32 SSDAQEEAAKYERYY
+32 SADVQEEAAKYERYY
-47 EVILDNAL
+47 EVVLDNAL

-145 DFVEEAASLIANA
+145 DFVEEAAALIANA
-158 DEFRGDIVSVN
+158 DEFRGDIVSVS
-169 KTVFPRNNRAINQ
+169 KKVFPRNSRAFEQ
-182 NIKNTP
+182 DVKKPTAP
-188 SRSII
+188 SPTIL
-193 TQLDT
+193 LDST
-198 TNRSDNIVTQTEEE
+198 NIVNNIQEQPIEDTEEGIVNDISPISPVLPDTVFQTLVEE
-212 REESTDNTFIPASPD
+212 RE
-227 TIIQMITLEREKK
+227 QKL
-240 EFLGIDWNNPEHL
+240 FLGIDWNNPEHL
-253 LYVIIALGLLFI
+253 LYIILALAILFI
-265 SSLLFAISRKS
+265 TALMFAVSRKPKTKNDEEVVQDKGKANTILNIPQS
-276 KSKNEEQLVQDQG
+276 ITTELNEEHSR
-289 FKKPVHQADKPGISG
+289 K
-304 APIISGTPVIPGTI
+304 
-318 PPESQIG
+318 G

-340 IANVCISKPKIV
+340 IANMCISKPKI
-352 ADILTEWIKNDN
+352 ISSMFSEWIANDE
-364 EQGTAKAVKSLV
+364 EQGTSKVVKSLI

-382 INILKPYMSSN
+382 INILKPHMSSN
-393 IYELINYGIDNSGS
+393 IYEIISYGIDNSGS
-407 LTLEERI
+407 LSLEERI
-414 YETENF
+414 NETENL
-420 RSSITTYKAPT
+420 RSSITTYKSPK
-431 ESGESQNSLFDFVDQ
+431 ESEDKETSMFDFVDQ
-446 LTDHQILHLMKEE
+446 LTDQQILHLMKDE

-472 GERAGIILQKMD
+472 GERAGIVLQKMD

-512 FSNKALD
+512 FSTKALA

-628 SDATNSEVED
+628 SEATNSEVED

>member
-6 KILALTSI
+6 KILALLGI
-14 IALQSMIVTG
+14 IALQSMIVNG

-32 SSDAQEEAAKYERYY
+32 SADLQEEAAKYERYY
-47 EVILDNAL
+47 EVVLDNAL

-68 KATLERIL
+68 KATLDRIL

-158 DEFRGDIVSVN
+158 DEFRGDIVSVS
-169 KTVFPRNNRAINQ
+169 KKVFPRNSRAFEQ
-182 NIKNTP
+182 DVKKPTAP
-188 SRSII
+188 SPTIL
-193 TQLDT
+193 LDST
-198 TNRSDNIVTQTEEE
+198 NIVNNIQEQPIEDTEEGIVNDISPISPVLPDTVFQTLVEE
-212 REESTDNTFIPASPD
+212 RE
-227 TIIQMITLEREKK
+227 QKL
-240 EFLGIDWNNPEHL
+240 FLGIDWNNPEHL
-253 LYVIIALGLLFI
+253 LYIILALAILFI
-265 SSLLFAISRKS
+265 TALMFAVSRKPKTKNDEEVVQDKGKANTILNIPQS
-276 KSKNEEQLVQDQG
+276 ITTELNEEHSR
-289 FKKPVHQADKPGISG
+289 K
-304 APIISGTPVIPGTI
+304 
-318 PPESQIG
+318 G

-340 IANVCISKPKIV
+340 IANMCISKPKI
-352 ADILTEWIKNDN
+352 ISSMFSEWIANDE
-364 EQGTAKAVKSLV
+364 EQGTSKVVKSLI

-382 INILKPYMSSN
+382 INILKPHMSSN
-393 IYELINYGIDNSGS
+393 IYEIISYGIDNSGS
-407 LTLEERI
+407 LSLEERMN
-414 YETENF
+414 ETENL
-420 RSSITTYKAPT
+420 RSSITTYKSPK
-431 ESGESQNSLFDFVDQ
+431 ESEDKETSMFDFVDQ
-446 LTDHQILHLMKEE
+446 LTDQQILHLMKDE
-459 SNEMISILLAQVA
+459 SNEMVSILLAQVA
-472 GERAGIILQKMD
+472 GERAGIVLQKMD

-512 FSNKALD
+512 FSTKALA

-628 SDATNSEVED
+628 SEATNSEVED

>member
-6 KILALTSI
+6 KILALSGI
-14 IALQSMIVTG
+14 IALQSMIVNG

-32 SSDAQEEAAKYERYY
+32 SADLQEEAAKYERYY
-47 EVILDNAL
+47 EVVLDNAL

-68 KATLERIL
+68 KATLDRIL

-158 DEFRGDIVSVN
+158 DEFRGDIVSVS
-169 KTVFPRNNRAINQ
+169 KKVFPRNSRAFEQDIKKPTAPSPTILLDSTNIIN
-182 NIKNTP
+182 NIQEQPNEDP
-188 SRSII
+188 EE
-193 TQLDT
+193 
-198 TNRSDNIVTQTEEE
+198 NIVNDISPVLPDTVFQTLVEE
-212 REESTDNTFIPASPD
+212 RE
-227 TIIQMITLEREKK
+227 QKL
-240 EFLGIDWNNPEHL
+240 FLGIDWNNPEQL
-253 LYVIIALGLLFI
+253 LYIILALAILFI
-265 SSLLFAISRKS
+265 TALIFAVSRKP
-276 KSKNEEQLVQDQG
+276 KTKNDEEVVQDIG
-289 FKKPVHQADKPGISG
+289 KANTILN
-304 APIISGTPVIPGTI
+304 IPQSNTTEVNG
-318 PPESQIG
+318 EYSHKG
-325 PTVKEMAKFEGDKTF
+325 PTIKELAKFEGDKTF
-340 IANVCISKPKIV
+340 IANMCISKPKI
-352 ADILTEWIKNDN
+352 ISSMFSEWIANDE
-364 EQGTAKAVKSLV
+364 EQGSSKVVKSLI

-382 INILKPYMSSN
+382 IKILKPHMSSN
-393 IYELINYGIDNSGS
+393 IYEIISYGIDNSGS
-407 LTLEERI
+407 LSLEERMN
-414 YETENF
+414 ETENL
-420 RSSITTYKAPT
+420 RSSITTYKSPKESEDT
-431 ESGESQNSLFDFVDQ
+431 ETSMFDFVDQ
-446 LTDHQILHLMKEE
+446 LTDQQILHLMKDE
-459 SNEMISILLAQVA
+459 SNEMVSILLAQVA
-472 GERAGIILQKMD
+472 GERAGIVLQKMD

-491 LLKMGKINNIP
+491 LLKMGKINSIP

-512 FSNKALD
+512 FSTKALA

-544 EQDAYVASIAEQDL
+544 DQDAYVASIAEQDL

-628 SDATNSEVED
+628 SEATNSEVED

>member
-1 MAGNL
+1 MAGYF
-6 KILALTSI
+6 KFLALTGI
-14 IALQSMIVTG
+14 IALQSIIVTG
-24 QIVPGQNS
+24 QIVPAQTLS
-32 SSDAQEEAAKYERYY
+32 ADAQEETAKYERYY
-47 EVILDNAL
+47 EIILDNAL

-76 VPKGYQVVQPQEDIK
+76 IPKGYEVIQPQEDIK

-102 PNLQSNRPTG
+102 PNIQKNRSSS
-112 QDSIKAS
+112 QDSLKAS

-145 DFVEEAASLIANA
+145 DFVEEAVILIANA
-158 DEFRGDIVSVN
+158 DEFRGDIISVS
-169 KTVFPRNNRAINQ
+169 KKVFPRNNRAIAQ
-182 NIKNTP
+182 DIKKPTAPNP
-188 SRSII
+188 AAL
-193 TQLDT
+193 LDR
-198 TNRSDNIVTQTEEE
+198 NNEISDIEEEQEEDNE
-212 REESTDNTFIPASPD
+212 REEVIENSMFPLSPD
-227 TIIQMITLEREKK
+227 TIIQTVVAEREKK
-240 EFLGIDWNNPEHL
+240 MFLGIDWNNPEQL
-253 LYVIIALGLLFI
+253 IFIIIALGILFLLA
-265 SSLLFAISRKS
+265 LFMAISRKT
-276 KSKNEEQLVQDQG
+276 KAKDEEQIMQDMGQT
-289 FKKPVHQADKPGISG
+289 
-304 APIISGTPVIPGTI
+304 TPVLQNPQTI
-318 PPESQIG
+318 NTEVKTPEPQTG
-325 PTVKEMAKFEGDKTF
+325 PTVREMAKFEGDKTF
-340 IANVCISKPKIV
+340 IANMCISKPKIV
-352 ADILTEWIKNDN
+352 ADIISEWIENDE
-364 EQGTAKAVKSLV
+364 EQGVSKAVKSLI
-376 SVDEKL
+376 SVDDKL
-382 INILKPYMSSN
+382 LTILKPHISSN
-393 IYELINYGIDNSGS
+393 TFEMINFGINNFDA

-414 YETENF
+414 SETENF
-420 RSSITTYKAPT
+420 RSSITTYKAST
-431 ESGESQNSLFDFVDQ
+431 DAEGSQNSLFDFVDQ
-446 LTDHQILHLMKEE
+446 LTDQQILHLMKDE
-459 SNEMISILLAQVA
+459 SEEMISILLAQVA
-472 GERAGIILQKMD
+472 GERAGVVLQKMD
-484 EDKRISV
+484 DDKRISV

-512 FSNKALD
+512 FSNKALE

-565 KYFIGFDDL
+565 KFFIGFDDL

-628 SDATNSEVED
+628 SEATNSEVED

>member
-6 KILALTSI
+6 KILALTGI

-32 SSDAQEEAAKYERYY
+32 SADVQEEAAKYERYY
-47 EVILDNAL
+47 EVVLDNAL

-158 DEFRGDIVSVN
+158 DEFRGDIVSVS
-169 KTVFPRNNRAINQ
+169 KKVFPRNSRAFEQ
-182 NIKNTP
+182 DVKKPTAP
-188 SRSII
+188 SPTIL
-193 TQLDT
+193 LDST
-198 TNRSDNIVTQTEEE
+198 NIVNNIQEQPIEDTEEGIVNDISPISAVLPDTVFQTLVEE
-212 REESTDNTFIPASPD
+212 RE
-227 TIIQMITLEREKK
+227 QKL
-240 EFLGIDWNNPEHL
+240 FLGIDWNNPEHL
-253 LYVIIALGLLFI
+253 IFIILALAILSIATFI
-265 SSLLFAISRKS
+265 YAVSRKPKTNNDEDTIQNREQS
-276 KSKNEEQLVQDQG
+276 KTILNRPQSITTELNEEQSY
-289 FKKPVHQADKPGISG
+289 K
-304 APIISGTPVIPGTI
+304 
-318 PPESQIG
+318 G

-340 IANVCISKPKIV
+340 IANMCISKPKI
-352 ADILTEWIKNDN
+352 ISSMFSEWIANDE
-364 EQGTAKAVKSLV
+364 EQGTTKVVKSLI

-393 IYELINYGIDNSGS
+393 IYEIINYGIDNFGS
-407 LTLEERI
+407 LTLEEKI
-414 YETENF
+414 NETENL
-420 RSSITTYKAPT
+420 RSSITTYKTPK
-431 ESGESQNSLFDFVDQ
+431 ESEDKETSIFEFVDQ
-446 LTDHQILHLMKEE
+446 LTDQQILHLMKDE

-472 GERAGIILQKMD
+472 GERAGIVLQKMD
-484 EDKRISV
+484 ENKRISV

-512 FSNKALD
+512 FSTKALA
-519 ISDMKYVAAD
+519 ISDMKYVASD

>member
-32 SSDAQEEAAKYERYY
+32 SADVQEEAAKYERYY
-47 EVILDNAL
+47 EVVLDNAL

-158 DEFRGDIVSVN
+158 DEFRGDIVTVS
-169 KTVFPRNNRAINQ
+169 KKVFPRNSRAFEQ
-182 NIKNTP
+182 DIKKPYAP
-188 SRSII
+188 SPA
-193 TQLDT
+193 TLLDST
-198 TNRSDNIVTQTEEE
+198 NIVNNTQEQPNEDQEENIVNNISPVLPDTVFQTLVEE
-212 REESTDNTFIPASPD
+212 RE
-227 TIIQMITLEREKK
+227 QKL
-240 EFLGIDWNNPEHL
+240 FLGIDWNNPEHL
-253 LYVIIALGLLFI
+253 LYIILALAILFI
-265 SSLLFAISRKS
+265 AALIFAVSRKPKTKKDDEAIQNREQS
-276 KSKNEEQLVQDQG
+276 KTILNIPQSITTEINEEQSR
-289 FKKPVHQADKPGISG
+289 K
-304 APIISGTPVIPGTI
+304 
-318 PPESQIG
+318 G

-340 IANVCISKPKIV
+340 IANMCISKPKI
-352 ADILTEWIKNDN
+352 ISSMFSEWIANDE
-364 EQGTAKAVKSLV
+364 EQGTTKVVKSLI

-393 IYELINYGIDNSGS
+393 IYEIINYGIDNSGS

-414 YETENF
+414 NETENL
-420 RSSITTYKAPT
+420 RSSITTYKTPK
-431 ESGESQNSLFDFVDQ
+431 ESEDKETSMFEFVDQ
-446 LTDHQILHLMKEE
+446 LTDQQILHLMKDE

-472 GERAGIILQKMD
+472 GERAGIVLQKMD
-484 EDKRISV
+484 ENKRISV

-512 FSNKALD
+512 FSTKALA

-628 SDATNSEVED
+628 SEATNSEVED

>member
-6 KILALTSI
+6 KILALTGI

-32 SSDAQEEAAKYERYY
+32 SADVQEEAAKYERYY
-47 EVILDNAL
+47 EVVLDNAL

-158 DEFRGDIVSVN
+158 DEFRGDIVSVS
-169 KTVFPRNNRAINQ
+169 KKVFPRNSRAFEQ
-182 NIKNTP
+182 DVKKPTAP
-188 SRSII
+188 SPTIL
-193 TQLDT
+193 LDST
-198 TNRSDNIVTQTEEE
+198 NIVNNIQEQPIEDTEEGVVNDISPISAVLPDTVFQTLVEE
-212 REESTDNTFIPASPD
+212 RE
-227 TIIQMITLEREKK
+227 QKL
-240 EFLGIDWNNPEHL
+240 FLGIDWNNPEHL
-253 LYVIIALGLLFI
+253 IFIILALAILSIATFI
-265 SSLLFAISRKS
+265 YAVSRKPKTNNDEDTIQNREQS
-276 KSKNEEQLVQDQG
+276 KTILNRPQSITTEINEEQSY
-289 FKKPVHQADKPGISG
+289 K
-304 APIISGTPVIPGTI
+304 
-318 PPESQIG
+318 G

-340 IANVCISKPKIV
+340 IANMCISKPKI
-352 ADILTEWIKNDN
+352 ISSMFSEWIANDE
-364 EQGTAKAVKSLV
+364 EQGTTKVVKSLI

-393 IYELINYGIDNSGS
+393 IYEIINYGIDNFGS
-407 LTLEERI
+407 LTLEEKI
-414 YETENF
+414 NETENL
-420 RSSITTYKAPT
+420 RSSITTYKTPK
-431 ESGESQNSLFDFVDQ
+431 ESEDKETSIFEFVDQ
-446 LTDHQILHLMKEE
+446 LTDQQILHLMKDE

-472 GERAGIILQKMD
+472 GERAGIVLQKMD
-484 EDKRISV
+484 ENKRISV

-512 FSNKALD
+512 FSTKALA
-519 ISDMKYVAAD
+519 ISDMKYVASD

>member
-6 KILALTSI
+6 KILALSGI
-14 IALQSMIVTG
+14 IALQSMIVNG

-32 SSDAQEEAAKYERYY
+32 SADLQEEAAKYERYY
-47 EVILDNAL
+47 EVVLDNAL

-68 KATLERIL
+68 KATLDRIL
-76 VPKGYQVVQPQEDIK
+76 VPKGYKVVQPQEDIK

-158 DEFRGDIVSVN
+158 DEFRGDIVSVS
-169 KTVFPRNNRAINQ
+169 KKVFPRNSRAFEQ
-182 NIKNTP
+182 DVKKPTAP
-188 SRSII
+188 SPTIL
-193 TQLDT
+193 LDST
-198 TNRSDNIVTQTEEE
+198 NIVNNIQEQPIEDTEEGIVNDISPISAVLPDTVFQTLVEE
-212 REESTDNTFIPASPD
+212 RE
-227 TIIQMITLEREKK
+227 QKL
-240 EFLGIDWNNPEHL
+240 FLGIDWNNPEHL
-253 LYVIIALGLLFI
+253 IFIILALAILSIATFI
-265 SSLLFAISRKS
+265 YAVSRKPKTNNDEDTIQNREQS
-276 KSKNEEQLVQDQG
+276 KTILNRPQSITTEINEEQSY
-289 FKKPVHQADKPGISG
+289 K
-304 APIISGTPVIPGTI
+304 
-318 PPESQIG
+318 G

-340 IANVCISKPKIV
+340 IANMCISKPKI
-352 ADILTEWIKNDN
+352 ISSMFSEWIANDE
-364 EQGTAKAVKSLV
+364 EQGTTKVVKSLI

-393 IYELINYGIDNSGS
+393 IYEIINYGIDNFGS
-407 LTLEERI
+407 LTLEEKI
-414 YETENF
+414 NETENL
-420 RSSITTYKAPT
+420 RSSITTYKTPK
-431 ESGESQNSLFDFVDQ
+431 ESENKETSIFEFVDQ
-446 LTDHQILHLMKEE
+446 LTDQQILHLMKDE

-472 GERAGIILQKMD
+472 GERAGIVLQKMD
-484 EDKRISV
+484 ENKRISV

-512 FSNKALD
+512 FSTKALA
-519 ISDMKYVAAD
+519 ISDMKYVASD